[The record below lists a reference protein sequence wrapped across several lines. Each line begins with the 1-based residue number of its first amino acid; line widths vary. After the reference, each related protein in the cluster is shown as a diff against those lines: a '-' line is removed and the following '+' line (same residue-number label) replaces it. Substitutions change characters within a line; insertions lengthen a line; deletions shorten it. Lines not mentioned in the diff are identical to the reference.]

1 MNQAADRS
9 RRAAAS
15 GPARPAAGARRGSVM
30 VLVLACMAV
39 ASGIGLAML
48 RSATAVHGSLRT
60 ERHLRQVE
68 RLLVAAAERVVA
80 LEAAGEPIPGEI
92 LLGPD
97 ELVGTGSAR
106 ITFARESTAPH
117 AVQIIVE
124 YPLAGPVTIRRS
136 RTLSLPASSPI
147 TPEEILP

>member
-1 MNQAADRS
+1 M
-9 RRAAAS
+9 
-15 GPARPAAGARRGSVM
+15 
-30 VLVLACMAV
+30 VLACMAV

-97 ELVGTGSAR
+97 DIVGTESAR
-106 ITFARESTAPH
+106 ITFASDLADPP
-117 AVQIIVE
+117 AVQIVVE

-136 RTLSLPASSPI
+136 RTISLPLSPPVIPEESSP
-147 TPEEILP
+147 

>member
-15 GPARPAAGARRGSVM
+15 APARPAAGARRGSVM

-48 RSATAVHGSLRT
+48 RSATAVHGGLRT

-97 ELVGTGSAR
+97 DIVGTDGAR
-106 ITFARESTAPH
+106 ISVARDALVPH

>member
-1 MNQAADRS
+1 MRQAADRS
-9 RRAAAS
+9 RRAAA
-15 GPARPAAGARRGSVM
+15 GGRAGYPAGSRRGSVM
-30 VLVLACMAV
+30 VFVLACMAV

-80 LEAAGEPIPGEI
+80 LEATGEPIAGEI

-97 ELVGTGSAR
+97 DIVGMDSAR
-106 ITFARESTAPH
+106 ITFAPDPAAPN
-117 AVQIIVE
+117 QIQIVVE

-136 RTLSLPASSPI
+136 RTVSRSVSSTITSEESLP
-147 TPEEILP
+147 